1 MDVNAF
7 NAIKTYNT
15 AQKALSSTRSGQ
27 ARPEDSG
34 GASFKPADAVKDV
47 TSAVVKSENTAQAFM
62 TGQADPHSV
71 VEAMASAELA
81 VETAVT
87 LRNRVV
93 EAYQELL
100 RMPV

>member
-1 MDVNAF
+1 MEVNAF
-7 NAIKTYNT
+7 NALNAYGSAKKSLGSKAAANASDAENSVKFSPTET
-15 AQKALSSTRSGQ
+15 AKEFVGAIINSEKA
-27 ARPEDSG
+27 A
-34 GASFKPADAVKDV
+34 
-47 TSAVVKSENTAQAFM
+47 TAMMA
-62 TGQADPHSV
+62 GDADPHSV